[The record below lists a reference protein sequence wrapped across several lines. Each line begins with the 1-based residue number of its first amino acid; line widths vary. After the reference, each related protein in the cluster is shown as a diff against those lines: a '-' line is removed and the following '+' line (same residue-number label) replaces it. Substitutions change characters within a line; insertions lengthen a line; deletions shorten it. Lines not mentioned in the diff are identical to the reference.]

1 MRIYRSSHQRGSALL
16 LTLLITTILGITLMC
31 YLNLVHNQHRA
42 IIRSEAW
49 NYAIA
54 VSEAGIEE
62 ALTQLYYSA
71 ANLSSNGW
79 TLQTNCYV
87 KSRVLERGMFTVQ
100 ISNVSPPVVYAH
112 GYVQKPDSTNYI
124 PARTVR
130 VTVARNGLFRKGMV
144 ARGTIDLMGNNIMTD
159 SFDSMDPAYSTDGR
173 YDDDKAKDNGDVA
186 TNSTI
191 TNSFSVGNANIF
203 GHVATGPGGNVI
215 VGPNGAVGS
224 QAWLNGGNKGIEPGY
239 FTDDMNVDFPAVTPP
254 FTSAT
259 TPGSG
264 SVGGTNYTLVLGNG
278 NYSLTTLSMGGQNKM
293 IVNGNAIL
301 YVSGDATMGGQSYI
315 YIATNASLNLY
326 VNGASASLAGNG
338 IMNVNANATNFMY
351 WGTTNNTSLAMSGNA
366 AFTGTIYAPEAAF
379 TLGGGGSTD
388 YDFVGASVTASVKMN
403 GHFKFHYDENI
414 GRVTPNAG
422 FVVTSWNEI

>member
-1 MRIYRSSHQRGSALL
+1 MRIAILSRERGSALL
-16 LTLLITTILGITLMC
+16 ITLVITSILGITLLS

-42 IIRSEAW
+42 VVRSESW

-62 ALTQLYYSA
+62 AMTQLYYSA
-71 ANLSSNGW
+71 DNLASNDW

-87 KSRVLERGMFTVQ
+87 KTRVLDRGGYIVQ
-100 ISNVSPPVVYAH
+100 ISNVSPPVIYSH
-112 GYVQKPDSTNYI
+112 GYVQKPDSTNFI

-130 VTVARNGLFRKGMV
+130 VTVGRNGLFRKGMV
-144 ARGTIDLMGNNIMTD
+144 ARGNIDLMGNNIMTD
-159 SFDSMDPAYSTDGR
+159 SFDSVDPAYSTNGR
-173 YDDDKAKDNGDVA
+173 YDEDKAKDNGDVA

-191 TNSFSVGNANIF
+191 TNSLAVGNANLY
-203 GHVATGPGGNVI
+203 GHVATGPGGNV
-215 VGPNGAVGS
+215 VLGPNGSVGS
-224 QAWLNGGNKGIEPGY
+224 RTWVDAGNKGIEAGY
-239 FTDDMNVDFPAVTPP
+239 FTDDMNVDFPLVTPP
-254 FTSAT
+254 FTTAT
-259 TPGSG
+259 APSGG

-278 NYSLTTLSMGGQNKM
+278 NYSLTELSMSGQNKM

-301 YVSGDATMGGQSYI
+301 YVSGDASMGGQSYI

-326 VNGASASLAGNG
+326 VNGTSASLGGNG
-338 IMNVNANATNFMY
+338 IMNANANATNFMY
-351 WGTTNNTSLAMSGNA
+351 WGTTNNTSLSMSGNA
-366 AFTGTIYAPEAAF
+366 AFTGIIYAPDAAF

-422 FVVTSWNEI
+422 YIVTSWNEI